1 MQLQR
6 LFLPSCPSD
15 LELSTVLVD
24 DVLYPDIDVEDVQEP
39 DFLLCLDGFDELDNC
54 VSKKGVNKGF
64 RRGVYSFWWKER
76 VMQSLKMDNA

>member
-64 RRGVYSFWWKER
+64 RRG
-76 VMQSLKMDNA
+76 SLQLLVEGAGDAVLENG